1 MSIKYTTAEEA
12 VKAVKSNQRI
22 FVHGSAATPHALL
35 RALADRKHELENVE
49 VVSITTLGEMPI
61 AHPDCKESFYINSL
75 FVSENVRQAVNSPQ
89 GGYIPI
95 FLSEIG
101 QLFRRKILDLDLALV
116 HVSSPDAHG
125 FCSLGVSVD
134 VARAAIDTADLI
146 IAQVNPNMPRTQG
159 DGLVHIS
166 KFHAAVEV
174 NDPLPQVNYASKIG
188 ENELKIG
195 NYIAE
200 LIPDR
205 STLQLGIGAIPD
217 AVLKVLGTHKDLGI
231 HTEMFSDG
239 VIDLMEKGAITNKYK
254 KRHSGKVVTS
264 FAIGSEKLYR
274 KVDDNPE
281 FAFLETAY
289 VNDTAVIR
297 KNPNMISINSCLE
310 IDLTGQVCADSIGTY
325 HYSGVGGQ
333 MDFMRGASL
342 SEGGKPI
349 MALNASTRK
358 GASKIVP
365 FLKEGAGVVTTR
377 AHLQYVVT
385 EFGMAF
391 LYGKNLRQRAYELMR
406 IAAPEH
412 KEELEKSII
421 ERFGSC
427 VHPVR

>member
-1 MSIKYTTAEEA
+1 MNDKKMSIKYTTAEEA

-349 MALNASTRK
+349 MALNAS
-358 GASKIVP
+358 
-365 FLKEGAGVVTTR
+365 
-377 AHLQYVVT
+377 
-385 EFGMAF
+385 
-391 LYGKNLRQRAYELMR
+391 
-406 IAAPEH
+406 
-412 KEELEKSII
+412 
-421 ERFGSC
+421 
-427 VHPVR
+427 